1 MRSNC
6 FLWACAMWWR
16 LRKPNKR
23 RGPRER
29 QFSWRSSRFW
39 RLIWF
44 PHFGVM
50 VACRDGRF
58 RFISY
63 KPYHPRHKKLPPLL
77 FPGGPRFGDFA
88 DTVAIPPRER

>member
-6 FLWACAMWWR
+6 LFWACAMWWR
-16 LRKPNKR
+16 LRKPNRR
-23 RGPRER
+23 RGARER
-29 QFSWRSSRFW
+29 QFSWRGSRW
-39 RLIWF
+39 GCF

-63 KPYHPRHKKLPPLL
+63 KPINPRHKALPPPV
-77 FPGGPRFGDFA
+77 FEGGPRFGDFA
-88 DTVAIPPRER
+88 DTVAITPRER

>member
-6 FLWACAMWWR
+6 LFWACAMWWR
-16 LRKPNKR
+16 LRKPHRR

-29 QFSWRSSRFW
+29 QFSWRGSRW
-39 RLIWF
+39 GCF

-63 KPYHPRHKKLPPLL
+63 KPYNPRHKVLPPPV
-77 FPGGPRFGDFA
+77 FEGGPRWADWQ
-88 DTVAIPPRER
+88 DTVGNQ